1 MEEKNFS
8 SLSENEIETLNIKDF
23 EKIFREEIL
32 KCLNEEKKKNKK
44 LEKKLFEVEVDC
56 LK

>member
-8 SLSENEIETLNIKDF
+8 SESENEIETEMIKIKDF
-23 EKIFREEIL
+23 EKVLRRKIS
-32 KCLNEEKKKNKK
+32 KCLNEEKKKIRNLKK
-44 LEKKLFEVEVDC
+44 SY